1 MKIIVNAHSSVKF
14 VGDKVIYFD
23 PYKILETTNDAD
35 IVFITHDHYDHLS
48 SEDLQK
54 VINENTLV
62 ILPESCLLTWE
73 NLGYNNEIYTVK
85 PDNHYHNEL
94 VSFDTVGA
102 YNINKNF
109 HPKNNNW
116 VGYIVNIDGKRY
128 YVAGDTD
135 MNDDNV
141 RVKCDVALI
150 PIGGTYTMDYKEAA
164 EFVNIIKPSMVIP
177 IHYGSIVGSKE
188 DALRFKELL
197 LPEITCNIFI
207 R

>member
-62 ILPESCLLTWE
+62 ILPESCLSTWE

>member
-62 ILPESCLLTWE
+62 ILPKSCLLTWE

-102 YNINKNF
+102 YNINKSF